1 MIYRRK
7 ESIEALRIN
16 EQRPTGYKRFL
27 PMSSQATCVSDC
39 RRIGILNYPKPD
51 DRIFPQQVGR

>member
-16 EQRPTGYKRFL
+16 EQRPPRYKRFL
-27 PMSSQATCVSDC
+27 PMPSQATCVSDY
-39 RRIGILNYPKPD
+39 RRIWILNYPKSY
-51 DRIFPQQVGR
+51 DRIFPEQIGR